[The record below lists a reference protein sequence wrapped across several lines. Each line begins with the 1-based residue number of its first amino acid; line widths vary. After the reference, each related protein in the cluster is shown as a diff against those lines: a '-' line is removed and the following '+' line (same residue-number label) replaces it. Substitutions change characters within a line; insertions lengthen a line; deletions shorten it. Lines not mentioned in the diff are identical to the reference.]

1 MKRKCCGCA
10 LDGAR
15 SSALIAGDT
24 IPEVPMLSP
33 VPMFTRSL
41 TALEACLAKAE
52 AHCEARRIKP
62 EVLAADRLFPD
73 MFPLSRQVQIAT
85 DHAKGAPFRLAGL
98 EVPVFEDTEVTLADL
113 RGRCVRAREV
123 IAGIGDAAFEGA
135 EERTIVL
142 KVAGREMTFAGTDYL
157 MGWAIPNFFFHMTT
171 AYNILRKD
179 GVEVGKR
186 DFLG

>member
-1 MKRKCCGCA
+1 
-10 LDGAR
+10 
-15 SSALIAGDT
+15 
-24 IPEVPMLSP
+24 MLSP

-41 TALEACLAKAE
+41 AALEACLAKAD
-52 AHCEARRIKP
+52 AHCEARRIRP

-73 MFPLSRQVQIAT
+73 MFPLSRQVQVAT

-113 RGRCVRAREV
+113 RARCARTRDA
-123 IAGIGDAAFEGA
+123 IAAIPDTAFEGA
-135 EERTIVL
+135 EGRTIVL
-142 KVAGREMTFAGTDYL
+142 KAGGRELTFGGTEYL
-157 MGWAIPNFFFHMTT
+157 TGWAIPNFFFHMTT